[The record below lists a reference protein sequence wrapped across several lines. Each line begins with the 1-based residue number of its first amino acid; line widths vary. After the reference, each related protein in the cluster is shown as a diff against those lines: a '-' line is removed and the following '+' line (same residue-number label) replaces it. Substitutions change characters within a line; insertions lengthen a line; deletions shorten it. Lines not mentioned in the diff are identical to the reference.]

1 MNRVILC
8 DPHGGTGTVAAAL
21 AGIADVRV
29 EQARQLPSGP
39 GIVAVLVPP
48 ELPVGPAE
56 LRKLPDLRIV
66 AATATGYDHL
76 DLDAIA
82 AAGVWATRCSGYCD
96 EEVAE
101 HAIAFALDLLRGV
114 AFLDRSVHAGE
125 WDSRIA
131 PPRRVTGAVLGIV
144 GLGRIGLEV
153 AARAR
158 ALQMR
163 VIAADPAVRDASSSG
178 VAMMPLRELLRTADV
193 VTLHAPLTPGTCGLI
208 DAGALSQMRPG
219 AFLINC
225 ARAALVDHEALGAAL
240 RSGHLGGCALDVLP
254 EEPPSAREPALTW
267 PRTVLSPHAAWFSPQ
282 SAAEPYKRAGEA
294 VAAVLQGRE
303 PNDVIARPR

>member
-8 DPHGGTGTVAAAL
+8 DPYGDTGTVAAAL
-21 AGIADVRV
+21 ADIADVRV
-29 EQARQLPSGP
+29 EQAQQLPSSP

-48 ELPVGPAE
+48 ELPVGTAE

-82 AAGVWATRCSGYCD
+82 AAGVWATHCSGYCD

-114 AFLDRSVHAGE
+114 TFLDRSVRAGE
-125 WDSRIA
+125 WDYRIA

-144 GLGRIGLEV
+144 GLGRIGREV

-158 ALQMR
+158 ALKMR
-163 VIAADPAVRDASSSG
+163 VIAADPAIPDASSLG
-178 VAMMPLRELLRTADV
+178 VAMMPLQELLRTADV
-193 VTLHAPLTPGTCGLI
+193 VTLHAPLTPATRGLI

-219 AFLINC
+219 TFLINC
-225 ARAALVDHEALGAAL
+225 ARAALVDLEALGAVL
-240 RSGHLGGCALDVLP
+240 RSGHLAGCALDVLP
-254 EEPPSAREPALTW
+254 EEPPPAREPALIW
-267 PRTVLSPHAAWFSPQ
+267 PRTMLSPHAGWFSPR
-282 SAAEPYKRAGEA
+282 SAAEPYRRAGEA

-303 PNDVIARPR
+303 PRDVIARPC

>member
-8 DPHGGTGTVAAAL
+8 DPYGDIGTVAAAL

-29 EQARQLPSGP
+29 EQAQQLPSSP

-48 ELPVGPAE
+48 ELPVGTAE

-76 DLDAIA
+76 DLDAIV
-82 AAGVWATRCSGYCD
+82 AAGVWATHCCGYCD

-114 AFLDRSVHAGE
+114 TFLDRSVRADE
-125 WDSRIA
+125 WDYCIA
-131 PPRRVTGAVLGIV
+131 PPRLVTGAVLGIV
-144 GLGRIGLEV
+144 GLGRIGREV

-163 VIAADPAVRDASSSG
+163 VIAADPAVPDASSLG
-178 VAMMPLRELLRTADV
+178 VAMMPLQELLRTADV
-193 VTLHAPLTPGTCGLI
+193 VTLHAPLTPATRALI
-208 DAGALSQMRPG
+208 DASALSQMRPG

-240 RSGHLGGCALDVLP
+240 RSGQLAGCALDVLP
-254 EEPPSAREPALTW
+254 EEPPSALEPALIW
-267 PRTVLSPHAAWFSPQ
+267 PRTVLSPHAAWFSPR
-282 SAAEPYKRAGEA
+282 SAAEPYRRAGEA
-294 VAAVLQGRE
+294 VAAVLRGRE
-303 PNDVIARPR
+303 PRDAIARPG

>member
-8 DPHGGTGTVAAAL
+8 DPYGDPSTVGAVL
-21 AGIADVRV
+21 AGVADVRV
-29 EQARQLPSGP
+29 EQAHQLPGGP

-48 ELPVGPAE
+48 ELPVGAAE
-56 LRKLPDLRIV
+56 LRKLPDLRVV

-76 DLDAIA
+76 DLEAIA
-82 AAGVWATRCSGYCD
+82 AGGVWATHCSGYCD

-114 AFLDRSVHAGE
+114 TFLDRSVREGE
-125 WDSRIA
+125 WDYRIA

-144 GLGRIGLEV
+144 GLGRIGREV
-153 AARAR
+153 AARAG

-163 VIAADPAVRDASSSG
+163 VIAADPAVPDASSLG
-178 VAMMPLRELLRTADV
+178 VAMMPLPELLRTADV
-193 VTLHAPLTPGTCGLI
+193 VTLHAPLTPAARNLI
-208 DAGALSQMRPG
+208 DADALNQMRPG

-225 ARAALVDHEALGAAL
+225 ARAGLVDHEALGAAL

-267 PRTVLSPHAAWFSPQ
+267 PRTLLSPHAAWFSPR
-282 SAAEPYKRAGEA
+282 SADEPYRRAAEA
-294 VAAVLQGRE
+294 VAAVLRGRE
-303 PNDVIARPR
+303 PQDVIARPY

>member
-8 DPHGGTGTVAAAL
+8 DPYGDIGTVAAAL

-29 EQARQLPSGP
+29 EQAQQLPASP

-48 ELPVGPAE
+48 ELPVGTAE

-82 AAGVWATRCSGYCD
+82 AAGVWATYCSGYCD

-114 AFLDRSVHAGE
+114 TFLDRSVRAGE
-125 WDSRIA
+125 WDYRIA

-144 GLGRIGLEV
+144 GLGRIGREV

-163 VIAADPAVRDASSSG
+163 VIAADPAVPDASSLG
-178 VAMMPLRELLRTADV
+178 VAMMPLQELLRTADV
-193 VTLHAPLTPGTCGLI
+193 VTLHAPLTPATRGII
-208 DAGALSQMRPG
+208 DASALSQMRPG

-240 RSGHLGGCALDVLP
+240 RSGQLAGCALDVLQ
-254 EEPPSAREPALTW
+254 EEPSSALEPALIW
-267 PRTVLSPHAAWFSPQ
+267 PRTVLSPHAAWFSPR
-282 SAAEPYKRAGEA
+282 SAAEPYRRAGEA
-294 VAAVLQGRE
+294 VVAVLRGRE
-303 PNDVIARPR
+303 PRDVIARPG